1 VPAQVP
7 PEDTTITHTL
17 ETPRAGEL
25 TRLLRRERDGDH
37 EAFDLL
43 FSLAYTE
50 LRGVAER
57 QLKRTPG
64 DGALRP
70 TELVAEVYLKLVD
83 SPVSEWKNR
92 AHFLGITARAMRKL
106 LVDLART
113 RNAQRPGDRGASS
126 ALGDRL
132 PLDTASLDDVLMLED
147 AVAGLD
153 LNQRRIVEYRFFG
166 GMSEDEIAHVL
177 GISTQAVRRE
187 WVKARAWI
195 YSALYP
201 GRA

>member
-1 VPAQVP
+1 MA
-7 PEDTTITHTL
+7 ITHTL
-17 ETPRAGEL
+17 ETPRAAEL

-43 FSLAYTE
+43 FSLAYSE
-50 LRGVAER
+50 LRGVAEH
-57 QLKRTPG
+57 QLKRG
-64 DGALRP
+64 RGEGSLRP

-83 SPVSEWKNR
+83 SPVSEWENR
-92 AHFLGITARAMRKL
+92 AHFLGITARAMRRL
-106 LVDLART
+106 LVDLARSRT
-113 RNAQRPGDRGASS
+113 APTGGKSS
-126 ALGDRL
+126 TIGGGRL

-147 AVAGLD
+147 AVARLD
-153 LNQRRIVEYRFFG
+153 QQQRRIVEYRFFG
-166 GMSEDEIAHVL
+166 GMSEEEIGHVL

-201 GRA
+201 ERD